1 MSPIELAHAA
11 LLAVSFVF
19 SLIVLAIVTLILE
32 AVMYAL
38 GKLP

>member
-1 MSPIELAHAA
+1 MSPLELAHAA

-19 SLIVLAIVTLILE
+19 SLIVLTIVTLILE
-32 AVMYAL
+32 AIMFAL

>member
-11 LLAVSFVF
+11 LLAVSFVC
-19 SLIVLAIVTLILE
+19 SLIVLAIITLILE
-32 AVMYAL
+32 AVMFAL